1 MPLSHKNPTP
11 RSQNR
16 FRLAAMGLGLALGL
30 LVVVVGVKWYHA
42 GQSPKFLG
50 NYKVDGFN
58 PHPYLGY
65 APAPNTTITSCKV
78 LDVDTLYCAQY
89 TVDAQGRRLLPERF
103 VAPYHFMLF
112 GCSVT
117 YGEGVND
124 NETFAHL
131 LADAAPQYRV
141 YNYAYSGYG
150 PQHMLAQWQWGQIPL
165 EVPETQGAM
174 LYVLLPEHVHRAA
187 GAPYFVQGWG
197 SSSPHYAFGGD
208 TLKYYPDHT
217 AWRPVYTT
225 WHRLLGWSGLGG
237 LFGGTETNFTP
248 QDVALTVAIIS
259 EAQERYLAA
268 YPSGQFKVVIA
279 PFVGHDALYNALLQ
293 ALSSENIGIVDASKA
308 YPQEPPYTILHD
320 GHPTAL
326 GHQAIFEL
334 LARELL

>member
-11 RSQNR
+11 RNQNR
-16 FRLAAMGLGLALGL
+16 FRLAAIGLGLIFGL
-30 LVVVVGVKWYHA
+30 AVAVVGIKWYQA
-42 GQSPKFLG
+42 GQSPNFLG

-78 LDVDTLYCAQY
+78 LGVDTLYCAQY
-89 TVDAQGRRLLPERF
+89 TVDAHGRRQLPERF
-103 VAPYHFMLF
+103 AAQYHLLLF

-131 LADAAPQYRV
+131 LADAAPQYQV

-150 PQHMLAQWQWGQIPL
+150 PQHMLAQWQRGQIPQ
-165 EVPETQGAM
+165 EVTETKGTM

-197 SSSPHYAFGGD
+197 SSSPHYALEGD
-208 TLKYYPDHT
+208 TLTYYPNHT
-217 AWRPVYTT
+217 AWRPLYTT
-225 WHRLLGWSGLGG
+225 WHRLMGWSGLGG
-237 LFGGTETNFTP
+237 LFGGAKTDYNP
-248 QDVALTVAIIS
+248 QDVALTVAIIA
-259 EAQERYLAA
+259 EAQKQYLVA
-268 YPSGQFKVVIA
+268 YPSGQFQVAIA
-279 PFVGHDALYNALLQ
+279 PFVGNGSLYGALLQ
-293 ALSSENIGIVDASKA
+293 ALAAEGLEVIDLSNA
-308 YPQEPPYTILHD
+308 YPQSPPYTIPHD

-334 LARELL
+334 LAIELL